1 MFYCS
6 HDFVELTDSLG
17 QRITG
22 QLSGFMGAFNVTV
35 EGKRTQLLYVKFTSD
50 SSLSRP
56 GFVAQ
61 FVIALSEYPCFKVP
75 RGPKDKTKVP
85 PAFHNVIKYKK
96 CHIKKNIDDYPTD
109 HIHILPLN

>member
-1 MFYCS
+1 MFHCS

-50 SSLSRP
+50 SSYTER
-56 GFVAQ
+56 GFLAQ
-61 FVIALSEYPCFKVP
+61 FRIALGEYPCFKVP
-75 RGPKDKTKVP
+75 RGPKDKTKMHP
-85 PAFHNVIKYKK
+85 TFHNIIKCKK
-96 CHIKKNIDDYPTD
+96 APH
-109 HIHILPLN
+109 